1 MKYKSQRGLYIK
13 SKSSKSAN
21 GLLFPTVYKIRLGG
35 RSLSQEA
42 GVLGSFSESANT
54 WAFDIGLENSLNLIF
69 PSVKKGKIISCL
81 CTS

>member
-1 MKYKSQRGLYIK
+1 MGFCF
-13 SKSSKSAN
+13 
-21 GLLFPTVYKIRLGG
+21 LLPVKLDWVEGP
-35 RSLSQEA
+35 LVQEA

-54 WAFDIGLENSLNLIF
+54 WVFDIGLENSLDLSF